1 MLSFRD
7 ASIKRKLMAS
17 IMVTCLVALMLSSA
31 VFMVFQIVYYKGS
44 TIKGL
49 ATLAE
54 MIGTNSTSAIV
65 FNDSSSA
72 EKTLAALKAEP
83 TITEALIFTSEKE
96 LFATYSKEGEVGSF
110 STPTTE
116 EEGHHFSTDF
126 LTLWRPI
133 VFNGNKIGSVYI
145 RSDLKPFYRQINNF
159 LLVMGAITILSA
171 FLSYLLATRF
181 RKNISTPILS
191 LAESM
196 KNVSSNKTYSIR
208 LRSTTTDELGSL
220 INGFNDMLEQIEIRD
235 KELEKHR
242 HHLEDEVAK
251 RTQELVET
259 NSNLEQANEE
269 MVVAKR
275 TAELA
280 NKAKSDFLANMSH
293 ELRTPLNHIIGFTEL
308 VIDKNFGDLNEAQE
322 EYLNDV
328 LISSRHLL
336 SLINDILDLSKV
348 EAGKI
353 GLQPSRIDLKNLL
366 ENSLTMVKEKAI
378 RHGLRIGIDINGIPD
393 VITADERKMKQI
405 IYNLL
410 SNSVKFTSDG
420 GQITVTA
427 QMTNGDTLR
436 SRLEGNGL
444 SPLSSESTD
453 NNGDWVLLSVKD
465 TGIGIK
471 PEELSR
477 IFKPFEQVE
486 NSKSRRYQGTGLGLT
501 LVKKMV
507 ELHGGRIWAESE
519 GLGKGASFVFA
530 IPANT
535 EAYAHD

>member
-7 ASIKRKLMAS
+7 ASIKRKLLAS
-17 IMVTCLVALMLSSA
+17 IMVTCLVALILSSA
-31 VFMVFQIVYYKGS
+31 VFMAFQIIYYKKS

-54 MIGTNSTSAIV
+54 MIGTNSTAAIV
-65 FNDSSSA
+65 FNDPGSA
-72 EKTLAALKAEP
+72 EQTLAALKAEP
-83 TITEALIFTSEKE
+83 TITEALIFTTKNE
-96 LFATYSKEGEVGSF
+96 LFATYATAGKIESS
-110 STPTTE
+110 STPATE
-116 EEGHHFSTDF
+116 EEGHHFKGNL
-126 LTLWRPI
+126 LTLWRHI
-133 VFNGNKIGSVYI
+133 VFDGYKIGTVYI
-145 RSDLKPFYRQINNF
+145 KSDLKPFYRQIKHF
-159 LLVMGAITILSA
+159 LLIMGAIMIFSA
-171 FLSYLLATRF
+171 CLSYLLATKF

-196 KNVSSNKTYSIR
+196 KNVSNNKNYSIR
-208 LRSTTTDELGSL
+208 LRNTTRDELGSL
-220 INGFNDMLEQIEIRD
+220 IDGFNNMLEQIEIRD

-259 NSNLEQANEE
+259 NANLEQAINE

-275 TAELA
+275 SAELA

-308 VIDKNFGDLNEAQE
+308 VVDKNFGDLNKKQE

-328 LISSRHLL
+328 LDSSSHLL

-353 GLQPSRIDLKNLL
+353 ELEPSRINLKNLL

-378 RHGLRIGIDINGIPD
+378 KHGLQMELDINGIPD
-393 VITADERKMKQI
+393 VITVDERKMKQI

-420 GQITVTA
+420 GQIQVTA
-427 QMTNGDTLR
+427 QMTNNDALH
-436 SRLEGNGL
+436 SRLEASGF
-444 SPLSSESTD
+444 SPLSSESVD
-453 NNGDWVLLSVKD
+453 NNKEWVLLSVKD

-477 IFKPFEQVE
+477 IFNPFEQVE
-486 NSKSRRYQGTGLGLT
+486 NSINKKCQGTGLGLS
-501 LVKKMV
+501 LIKNMV

-519 GLGKGASFVFA
+519 GLGKGARFSFVVPPNIDA
-530 IPANT
+530 GT
-535 EAYAHD
+535 

>member
-7 ASIKRKLMAS
+7 ASIKRKLLAS
-17 IMVTCLVALMLSSA
+17 IMVTCLVALVLSSA
-31 VFMVFQIVYYKGS
+31 VFMTFQIIYYKRS

-54 MIGTNSTSAIV
+54 MIGTNSTAAIV
-65 FNDSSSA
+65 FNDPASA
-72 EKTLAALKAEP
+72 EQTLAALKAEP
-83 TITEALIFTSEKE
+83 TITEALIFTPKNE
-96 LFATYSKEGEVGSF
+96 LFATYATAGKVKSS

-116 EEGHHFSTDF
+116 EEGHHFKGN
-126 LTLWRPI
+126 LLILWRHI
-133 VFNGNKIGSVYI
+133 VFDGNKIGTVYI
-145 RSDLKPFYRQINNF
+145 ISDLKPFYRQINHF
-159 LLVMGAITILSA
+159 LLIMGAIMIFSA
-171 FLSYLLATRF
+171 CLSYLLATKF

-196 KNVSSNKTYSIR
+196 KNVSNNKNYSIR
-208 LRSTTTDELGSL
+208 LRSTTRDELGSL
-220 INGFNDMLEQIEIRD
+220 INGFNNMLEQIEIRD
-235 KELEKHR
+235 KELEKHQ
-242 HHLEDEVAK
+242 HHLEDEVEK

-259 NSNLEQANEE
+259 NTNLEQAINEME
-269 MVVAKR
+269 VAKR
-275 TAELA
+275 SAELA

-308 VIDKNFGDLNEAQE
+308 VFDKNFGDLNDTQE

-328 LISSRHLL
+328 LSSSHHLL

-353 GLQPSRIDLKNLL
+353 ELEPSRINLQNLL

-378 RHGLRIGIDINGIPD
+378 KHGLQMEIDINGIPD
-393 VITADERKMKQI
+393 VITVDERKIKQI

-420 GQITVTA
+420 GQIQLTA
-427 QMTNGDTLR
+427 QMTNSDALH
-436 SRLEGNGL
+436 SRLEASGF
-444 SPLSSESTD
+444 SPLSSESVD
-453 NNGDWVLLSVKD
+453 NNKEWVLLSVKD

-477 IFKPFEQVE
+477 IFNPFEQVE
-486 NSKSRRYQGTGLGLT
+486 NFISKKHRGTGLGLT
-501 LVKKMV
+501 LVKNMV

-519 GLGKGASFVFA
+519 GLGKGAKFSFV
-530 IPANT
+530 IPANID
-535 EAYAHD
+535 AGA